1 MGKKGG
7 ASKKRAAGNKN
18 SKVLDEMLSGVK
30 SILGRVEKNLG
41 NSGFQVTIK
50 NKDNEAPKTVQ
61 GLARGVF
68 KGGSRNSATFI
79 SPGAFVILA
88 DAVDPIGG
96 GMTTHEIIGV
106 INSRKEY
113 NLLKEKDMIPGCLMD
128 QKDSGDDAFEFV
140 ESDEES
146 EEVEDEDAARAKKES
161 ARVTAGRRVERDV
174 ELDEL

>member
-1 MGKKGG
+1 
-7 ASKKRAAGNKN
+7 
-18 SKVLDEMLSGVK
+18 
-30 SILGRVEKNLG
+30 
-41 NSGFQVTIK
+41 
-50 NKDNEAPKTVQ
+50 
-61 GLARGVF
+61 
-68 KGGSRNSATFI
+68 
-79 SPGAFVILA
+79 
-88 DAVDPIGG
+88 
-96 GMTTHEIIGV
+96 MTTHEIIGV